1 LKFLPQPYTRLGKLP
16 LIKYNLLCIEF
27 SQILLIPYE
36 RFVMLLKSRS
46 RTYHLYMHYSYTG
59 SKRKN
64 MLFRLLK
71 KCYTSILGVN
81 IKNIPYRKPL
91 INAPSSYC
99 YLSQVLLQKRSMWL
113 YKSYLKKEK
122 NRQVSKNKK
131 EEQKLPA

>member
-1 LKFLPQPYTRLGKLP
+1 MLDLSLGDWWIWYKKLWATVYLVLSDTRVLEIYLSKYENLYDEFLYDESLKFLPQPYTRLGKLP

-59 SKRKN
+59 SKHKN

-71 KCYTSILGVN
+71 NVT
-81 IKNIPYRKPL
+81 
-91 INAPSSYC
+91 
-99 YLSQVLLQKRSMWL
+99 LLYW
-113 YKSYLKKEK
+113 EWT
-122 NRQVSKNKK
+122 
-131 EEQKLPA
+131 